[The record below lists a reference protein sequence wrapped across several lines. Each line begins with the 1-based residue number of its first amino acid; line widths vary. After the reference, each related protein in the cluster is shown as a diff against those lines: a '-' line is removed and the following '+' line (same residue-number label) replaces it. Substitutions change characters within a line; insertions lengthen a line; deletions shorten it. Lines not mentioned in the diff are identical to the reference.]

1 MQLQENTLFAN
12 RYQLIKLLGRGG
24 FSEVWLA
31 KDNWTHLQIAI
42 KVYAPGQGMDQDG
55 LQDFCGELASV
66 YDLNHSNLLK
76 PQHVDTWENM
86 PYLIMAYCPAGSCV
100 KRVGKM
106 TEAELWKLIHDVA
119 AGLAYLHEKDVIH
132 QDIKPD
138 NILIDTEGNYLI
150 TDFGISTRAR
160 STLRK
165 SVIGGNTSGGTTAY
179 MGPERFSRQP
189 APTKASDIWSFGA
202 MAFELLEGVTP
213 FGEIGGG
220 MQKGGAEI
228 PFINAPVSDAL
239 KYTIFKMLSKET
251 WDRPTAATLI
261 EWANNPNAIE
271 IDYSL
276 LSEEGNSAQAQSVPA
291 SVAETPTPQPEGRA
305 TQRFSNAEPVAGV
318 NNTIPSSSKK
328 IDNGSSSNAGDEDKP
343 IVKKKR
349 RGWIGWIV
357 SIVVAILIYV
367 ALIST
372 KTYEIIGYTPSE
384 AVVKSLMMKGKTK
397 LATALHHRDY
407 GDIYAQAS
415 VIGDAI
421 YEGEPFILQVKEVGS
436 SHIHYNVKGAEYIPN
451 EAPDV
456 VVEWIEDIYTPN
468 YSDSYD
474 VRYMPITNSLSV
486 VISFYIEV
494 NKDEKVELGSYTFD
508 IKKRPISKE
517 LHNRL
522 IGRHKLRLQWLE
534 PKTSTINI
542 EYKNGVYYGKSEI
555 IRDNDYLYIDGTFE
569 ITDANNIYFTGEI
582 REKVSYL
589 NNGQECLRNGTY
601 HFKAYSGRQYWR
613 MQEMAN
619 CEGNGVV
626 DYIDIFF

>member
-1 MQLQENTLFAN
+1 MLQENTLFAN

-76 PQHVDTWENM
+76 PQHVDTWQNM

-106 TEAELWKLIHDVA
+106 TEPELWKLIHDVA

-138 NILIDTEGNYLI
+138 NILVDTEGNYLI

-239 KYTIFKMLSKET
+239 KFTIFKMLSKET
-251 WDRPTAATLI
+251 WDRPTATTLI
-261 EWANNPNAIE
+261 EWTNNPAAIE
-271 IDYSL
+271 IDYDL
-276 LSEEGNSAQAQSVPA
+276 LTDNDAAILQYSADPVVKEVP
-291 SVAETPTPQPEGRA
+291 VGRE
-305 TQRFSNAEPVAGV
+305 TQRFGTSSTHNDTNATVTLGSAVSEEPMISVNPEEIYVPAGGGNAIV
-318 NNTIPSSSKK
+318 YVNTNGEWTLPKATTQDWIRISKYSDSAFIVKFDKNNTGKDRAYTIVVPSVSNNKKAFANIAVKQPTLKSKAWIWWLLGIIIVVILSVSISNTVEQNRIRQQHIEQENARKTRVKNEYAGLISTCEANLKSASTKNIQPLLSARTNVQRMKQIEANNHWLVARSTEMDTKVENKCVEIYNKLNESSSKLAAK
-328 IDNGSSSNAGDEDKP
+328 ANNGVLNFND
-343 IVKKKR
+343 VH
-349 RGWIGWIV
+349 
-357 SIVVAILIYV
+357 
-367 ALIST
+367 T
-372 KTYEIIGYTPSE
+372 
-384 AVVKSLMMKGKTK
+384 
-397 LATALHHRDY
+397 
-407 GDIYAQAS
+407 Q
-415 VIGDAI
+415 I
-421 YEGEPFILQVKEVGS
+421 YELLDKQYQLFPTDQLKKVR
-436 SHIHYNVKGAEYIPN
+436 
-451 EAPDV
+451 
-456 VVEWIEDIYTPN
+456 
-468 YSDSYD
+468 DSW
-474 VRYMPITNSLSV
+474 
-486 VISFYIEV
+486 
-494 NKDEKVELGSYTFD
+494 K
-508 IKKRPISKE
+508 
-517 LHNRL
+517 
-522 IGRHKLRLQWLE
+522 
-534 PKTSTINI
+534 
-542 EYKNGVYYGKSEI
+542 
-555 IRDNDYLYIDGTFE
+555 
-569 ITDANNIYFTGEI
+569 
-582 REKVSYL
+582 
-589 NNGQECLRNGTY
+589 
-601 HFKAYSGRQYWR
+601 
-613 MQEMAN
+613 
-619 CEGNGVV
+619 
-626 DYIDIFF
+626 

>member
-100 KRVGKM
+100 KRVGKT

-138 NILIDTEGNYLI
+138 NILVDTEGNYLI

-228 PFINAPVSDAL
+228 PFIKAPVSDAL

-251 WDRPTAATLI
+251 WDRPTAATLV
-261 EWANNPNAIE
+261 EWANNPSSIE
-271 IDYSL
+271 IDYNL
-276 LSEEGNSAQAQSVPA
+276 LSEEGSSAQAQSVPA
-291 SVAETPTPQPEGRA
+291 SVSETPTPQPEGRA
-305 TQRFSNAEPVAGV
+305 TQRFSNAEPLAGV

-522 IGRHKLRLQWLE
+522 IGLHKLRLQWLE

>member
-1 MQLQENTLFAN
+1 M
-12 RYQLIKLLGRGG
+12 
-24 FSEVWLA
+24 
-31 KDNWTHLQIAI
+31 
-42 KVYAPGQGMDQDG
+42 
-55 LQDFCGELASV
+55 
-66 YDLNHSNLLK
+66 
-76 PQHVDTWENM
+76 
-86 PYLIMAYCPAGSCV
+86 
-100 KRVGKM
+100 
-106 TEAELWKLIHDVA
+106 
-119 AGLAYLHEKDVIH
+119 
-132 QDIKPD
+132 
-138 NILIDTEGNYLI
+138 
-150 TDFGISTRAR
+150 
-160 STLRK
+160 RK

-228 PFINAPVSDAL
+228 PFIKAPVSDAL

-251 WDRPTAATLI
+251 WDRPTAATLV
-261 EWANNPNAIE
+261 EWANNPSSIE
-271 IDYSL
+271 IDYNL
-276 LSEEGNSAQAQSVPA
+276 LSEEGSSAQAQSVPA

-305 TQRFSNAEPVAGV
+305 TQRFSNAEPLAGV

-522 IGRHKLRLQWLE
+522 IGLHKLRLQWLE